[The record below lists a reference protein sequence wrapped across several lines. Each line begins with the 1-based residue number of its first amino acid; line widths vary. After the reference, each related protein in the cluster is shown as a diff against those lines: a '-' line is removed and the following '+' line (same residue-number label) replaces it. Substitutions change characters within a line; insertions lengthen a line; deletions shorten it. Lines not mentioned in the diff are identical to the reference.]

1 MLTAIDQIANRN
13 HLQIIKAALPYLPRN
28 EQKMISCCVKVMELK
43 NVMRFFSRPSF
54 QLQSCE
60 AGGEPPHLSDL
71 LGDIRSCC
79 DDSDQQLLDQICN
92 LMNTMELYAMMAQMG
107 DFVSGAPAGEEDTC
121 QDQDCEESH
130 E

>member
-28 EQKMISCCVKVMELK
+28 EQKMISCCIKVMELQ

-54 QLQSCE
+54 QLQACE
-60 AGGEPPHLSDL
+60 AGGDPPQLSDL
-71 LGDIRSCC
+71 LGDIRRCC
-79 DDSDQQLLDQICN
+79 DDSEQQLIDQLSN

-107 DFVSGAPAGEEDTC
+107 DFASQAPADGEDMC
-121 QDQDCEESH
+121 QNQDHEESP
-130 E
+130 